1 MVGVLALLCLA
12 HTAAAVTRWAD
23 ASTAMFKMEEIVKR
37 QSAELQALYVT
48 EATGGGGGLSTCGWN
63 MCDASFSGG
72 APSPQFLDRGTSP
85 SGNQTC
91 TRLDL
96 DSNGDITRNAIGGRH
111 VHTRPDKG
119 GNATS
124 RVRCKYASELCPDDM
139 SEFPVRLSAAQRS
152 AAALLPS
159 GFGTSIAC
167 VDNVEP
173 RAAYL
178 TRTGCVSAAR
188 RGMCHVKQSAYGF
201 SRPDSAASLSLVGKF
216 ETCASEQLLQHGPAG
231 HTIREVAA
239 EFPQT
244 AWHFSGF
251 QQTGLYR
258 TWPAIYQC
266 RTEHQCSGCSD
277 PRFRGWYAGAASGPK
292 DVVIIIDTSGS
303 MRTSGRMAAAIEAA
317 QWTVNTLSATDYA
330 TVVSFASTARTF
342 GSTAR
347 LLRMTGANRKA
358 LKAYLASLQPNGATN
373 MKAAFETAFGV
384 SERSTTIGV
393 DTAGCNKIF
402 LFLSDGAPTAG
413 QEPEATILAR
423 NGGRSY
429 VNDNEEEKTLT
440 HVRIFTFAFGS
451 GAPSALMKRIA
462 CANSGIASKVS
473 DADKANL
480 KSTMASYFVY
490 LAAGIKGAATTATAS
505 WTDPFEDGQGLGQ
518 LTGACSPAYDKTK
531 DPVQLLAVVCLG
543 LPIETAK
550 KLTGWST
557 AFASAMTRRKT
568 CPVVSFTLLQLEALR
583 LASSPGGEAVCLDT
597 SPGYCE
603 GDCEGGEGVNPAIV
617 GAIVVAAV
625 LFGVFRCIRNK
636 QLSQQ
641 QKNGRNPQAQLAHDN
656 RAQVHASLPQ
666 QQQQQQQRQQQM
678 PPSYLVP
685 TQPMAQPAQMQMQ
698 MAQPVQMAQ
707 PAYGQAQVVVMAAP
721 QNTKYTM

>member
-1 MVGVLALLCLA
+1 MRLTLPLLIGSA
-12 HTAAAVTRWAD
+12 GAAVVTWTD
-23 ASTAMFKMEEIVKR
+23 ASTAMSAMEDIVKR
-37 QSAELQALYVT
+37 QSAELQAQYVSAK
-48 EATGGGGGLSTCGWN
+48 EAGSSTQTCGKN
-63 MCDASFSGG
+63 MCDTSSAGG
-72 APSPQFLDRGTSP
+72 TRSPQFLNRGAAVSA
-85 SGNQTC
+85 NNTC
-91 TRLDL
+91 SRLDL
-96 DSNGDITRNAIGGRH
+96 DVNGYIVTSNVGGRH
-111 VHTRPDKG
+111 VASRPTTYDT
-119 GNATS
+119 TS
-124 RVRCKYASELCPDDM
+124 SGAVRCKYANELCPDDKTAYGGIRI
-139 SEFPVRLSAAQRS
+139 SNGQVAQP
-152 AAALLPS
+152 A
-159 GFGTSIAC
+159 GFGSTIQC
-167 VDNVEP
+167 VDNAES
-173 RAAYL
+173 RADYL
-178 TRTGCVSAAR
+178 TRTGCVSTAR
-188 RGMCHVKQSAYGF
+188 KDKCFVNEGTYGF
-201 SRPDSAASLSLVGKF
+201 SRPDSAASLSAIGSF
-216 ETCASEQLLQHGPAG
+216 ETCASEQLLTAGPAG
-231 HTIREVAA
+231 YSIREVGARH
-239 EFPQT
+239 PQT

-258 TWPAIYQC
+258 NWPHIYQC

-303 MRTSGRMAAAIEAA
+303 MQNAGRMKAAIEAA

-342 GSTAR
+342 GSSAR
-347 LLRMTGANRKA
+347 LLPMTAANRKA
-358 LKAYLASLQPNGATN
+358 LKAYLASLQPSGATN

-384 SERSTTIGV
+384 IERSTTIGA

-413 QEPEATILAR
+413 QEPEPTILAR

-451 GAPSALMKRIA
+451 GAPSALMKSIA

-505 WTDPFEDGQGLGQ
+505 WTDTFEDGQGLGQ
-518 LTGACSPAYDKTK
+518 LTGACSAAYDKTK
-531 DPVQLLAVVCLG
+531 DPVQLLAVLCLG

-550 KLTGWST
+550 TLTGWNA

-568 CPVVSFTLLQLEALR
+568 CPIVSFTLKQLEALR

-597 SPGYCE
+597 SPGFSS
-603 GDCEGGEGVNPAIV
+603 GDENDEGVPPAIV
-617 GAIVVAAV
+617 GAVTVAAI

-636 QLSQQ
+636 QQQ
-641 QKNGRNPQAQLAHDN
+641 QGGAPTGRNPQAQLAHDN
-656 RAQVHASLPQ
+656 RAQVHAAAPQ
-666 QQQQQQQRQQQM
+666 QQQQMQQQQMQQM

-721 QNTKYTM
+721 QKTM

>member
-1 MVGVLALLCLA
+1 MVKASRPPHPPHNNRTRLLALLCLA

-48 EATGGGGGLSTCGWN
+48 EATGGGGDLSTCGWN

-96 DSNGDITRNAIGGRH
+96 DSNGEITRNAIGGRH

-139 SEFPVRLSAAQRS
+139 SEFPVRLSDAQRS
-152 AAALLPS
+152 AALLPS

-231 HTIREVAA
+231 HTIREVAT

-303 MRTSGRMAAAIEAA
+303 MRTAGRMAAAIEAA

-330 TVVSFASTARTF
+330 TVVAFASTARVF
-342 GSTAR
+342 GASQR
-347 LLRMTGANRKA
+347 LLPMTGANRKA
-358 LKAYLASLQPNGATN
+358 LKTYLGTLAANGGTN
-373 MKAAFETAFGV
+373 MKAAFESAFGTI
-384 SERSTTIGV
+384 ERSSTPGV

-429 VNDNEEEKTLT
+429 VNDNEEEKTST
-440 HVRIFTFAFGS
+440 HVRIFTYAFGS

-462 CANSGIASKVS
+462 CANSAIYRRVS
-473 DADKANL
+473 DADKGNL
-480 KSTMASYFVY
+480 KSIMASYFVY
-490 LAAGIKGAATTATAS
+490 LAAGIKGAATTTSAT
-505 WTDPFEDGQGLGQ
+505 WTDAYEDGQGMGQ
-518 LTGACSPAYDKTK
+518 MTGACSPAYDKTK

-543 LPIETAK
+543 LPIETGKTLA
-550 KLTGWST
+550 GWSHE
-557 AFASAMTRRKT
+557 FGQAMTRRTT
-568 CPVVSFTLLQLEALR
+568 CPTVSFSLKQLEALR
-583 LASSPGGEAVCLDT
+583 AQADRHSVCLDSSPGYASESGIPTSAASTSTTAAGDGAKIVAVATALLSILL
-597 SPGYCE
+597 SP
-603 GDCEGGEGVNPAIV
+603 P
-617 GAIVVAAV
+617 
-625 LFGVFRCIRNK
+625 
-636 QLSQQ
+636 
-641 QKNGRNPQAQLAHDN
+641 
-656 RAQVHASLPQ
+656 
-666 QQQQQQQRQQQM
+666 
-678 PPSYLVP
+678 
-685 TQPMAQPAQMQMQ
+685 
-698 MAQPVQMAQ
+698 
-707 PAYGQAQVVVMAAP
+707 
-721 QNTKYTM
+721 